1 MTYYEQ
7 KAKLAYELYQKGLP
21 FQKVY
26 AAVQKGD
33 KFLVL
38 KIPDKKFK
46 YSLSGGGIDAGEDVE
61 TAIKR
66 ELMEEM
72 NANVKFEKELGVI
85 HYVHTWRYQGK
96 EFDVNY
102 DAHIVLVKFLS
113 FAEKRKMGLD
123 GEFDDKQVEIVEV
136 SKDEMLKNVAE
147 FASFGVK
154 LDKEDSKP
162 KRL

>member
-26 AAVQKGD
+26 AVVQKGN

-38 KIPDKKFK
+38 TVPDKRYK
-46 YSLSGGGIDAGEDVE
+46 YSLSGGGIDEGEDVV

-66 ELMEEM
+66 ELLEEM
-72 NANVKFEKELGVI
+72 NVHVEFVRELDTI

-96 EFDVNY
+96 EFDVGY
-102 DAHIVLVKFLS
+102 EAHIVLVKFLS
-113 FAEKRKMGLD
+113 YDEKRKMGLD
-123 GEFDDKQVEIVEV
+123 GEFDGKNVEIAEI

-147 FASFGVK
+147 FVDFGVK
-154 LDKEDSKP
+154 LD
-162 KRL
+162 

>member
-33 KFLVL
+33 KFFVL
-38 KIPDKKFK
+38 KIQDKKFK
-46 YSLSGGGIDAGEDVE
+46 YSLSGGGIDEGEDVE

-72 NANVKFEKELGVI
+72 NAHVEFVKELDVI
-85 HYVHTWRYQGK
+85 HYVHTWRYEGK
-96 EFDVNY
+96 EFDVDY

-113 FAEKRKMGLD
+113 FAKKRKLGLD
-123 GEFDDKQVEIVEV
+123 GEFDNKNVEIVEI
-136 SKDEMLKNVAE
+136 SKEEMLKNVAE
-147 FASFGVK
+147 FVDFGVK
-154 LDKEDSKP
+154 LD
-162 KRL
+162 